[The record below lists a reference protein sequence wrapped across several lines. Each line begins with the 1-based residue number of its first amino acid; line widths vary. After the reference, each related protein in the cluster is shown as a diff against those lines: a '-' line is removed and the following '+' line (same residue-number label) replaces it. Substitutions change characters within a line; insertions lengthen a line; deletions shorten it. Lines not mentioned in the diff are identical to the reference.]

1 MIDPIYDLLDFDH
14 EMPAGSKFDY
24 DTLSVD
30 ARQAWQR
37 GFDLAHPGTG
47 RPSPLL
53 EWLEGV
59 AKEHGGRFA
68 AMDRVSVLA
77 IDAEVEK
84 QQTEECKTAM
94 AHGFLHGMIA
104 KAEAAR
110 SDDDD

>member
-1 MIDPIYDLLDFDH
+1 MIDPIDDLLDFD
-14 EMPAGSKFDY
+14 MPAGPKFDY
-24 DTLSVD
+24 DKLSPE
-30 ARQAWQR
+30 AKQAWQR

-59 AKEHGGRFA
+59 AEEHGGRFA

-94 AHGFLHGMIA
+94 VNGFLRGMIA